1 MREMA
6 KRREEERPFNSPPPF
21 PPFSKSRRN
30 QIRDRLNHSV
40 STRPHFPPS
49 IPRVDVC
56 VHAPPRRGG
65 CWLRAGGSDK
75 N

>member
-21 PPFSKSRRN
+21 PPSSESRRN

-40 STRPHFPPS
+40 STRPHFPPLNPS
-49 IPRVDVC
+49 RGCVC
-56 VHAPPRRGG
+56 ACAAAARLLLV
-65 CWLRAGGSDK
+65 AGWRQR
-75 N
+75 